1 MRRAGSPVRPVSGAQ
16 TISLAPLR
24 ERDGMEF
31 LQRGREIRVQQ
42 RVLVTVAMMDIRI
55 AEVMAEAGDVDLG
68 IEKAR
73 SILETLIESE
83 DKFIRGRATVTL

>member
-1 MRRAGSPVRPVSGAQ
+1 MGARRCSRAEHLLGDLVRG
-16 TISLAPLR
+16 